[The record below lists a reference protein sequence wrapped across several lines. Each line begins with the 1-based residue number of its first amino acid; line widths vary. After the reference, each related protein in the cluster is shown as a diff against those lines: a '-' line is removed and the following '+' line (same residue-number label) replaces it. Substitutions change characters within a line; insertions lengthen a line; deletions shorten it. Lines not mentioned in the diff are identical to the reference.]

1 VSTTPFFTI
10 ARGRER
16 SLQRKHPWV
25 FAGSI
30 AGQHGDVDSG
40 ETVRLQSHSGEFLG
54 WAGYSHVSQLAA
66 RVWSFDADD
75 VIDAHWFAARIAA
88 SAARRNDLCAI
99 TNSVRLIHGESDGL
113 PGVTVDR
120 FGPVAVMQLSSAP
133 ADYWRAAIVDG
144 LMQLDDVDC
153 VVERSDVDARK
164 KEGLDPVVGVAA
176 GEVPESIDVME
187 RLTAPHSSTVHE
199 WMFAADPLGGHK
211 TGFYLDQRDARAAIA
226 GLSDGRCVANLFSY
240 TGGFTVAAAR
250 GGASDVTSVDSSA
263 PALAGLRANAARNGV
278 PTGDIV
284 DADVFKHLRVWR
296 DEERRFDL
304 IICDPPKL
312 AASAKQ
318 VDRATRAYKD
328 LNWLSFRLL
337 DPGGLLV
344 TFSCSGSLSEDLFT
358 KVVAGAALDA
368 GRDVEIIGRL
378 GQPSDHPISLS
389 FPEGAYLKG
398 LICRVR

>member
-1 VSTTPFFTI
+1 MTAAFFTI

-16 SLQRKHPWV
+16 SLQRRHPWV

-40 ETVRLQSHSGEFLG
+40 ETIALRSHSGEFLG

-66 RVWSFDADD
+66 RVWSFDPDD
-75 VIDAHWFAARIAA
+75 VIDPQWFAVKIAA
-88 SAARRNDLCAI
+88 SAARRAHLDSV
-99 TNSVRLIHGESDGL
+99 TNSVRLVHGESDGL
-113 PGVTVDR
+113 PGVTIDR
-120 FGPVAVMQLSSAP
+120 FGSVAVMQLSSAP
-133 ADYWRAAIVDG
+133 ADFWRAAIVDA
-144 LMQLDDVDC
+144 LMQLDGIEC
-153 VVERSDVDARK
+153 VVERSDVDART
-164 KEGLDPVVGVAA
+164 KEGLDKVVGIAA
-176 GEVPESIDVME
+176 GALPTNLTVME
-187 RLTAPHSSTVHE
+187 RAWGETPSQWE
-199 WMFAADPLGGHK
+199 FAADPLGGHK
-211 TGFYLDQRDARAAIA
+211 TGFYLDQRDSRQAVAA
-226 GLSDGRCVANLFSY
+226 LSHQRRVANLFSY
-240 TGGFTVAAAR
+240 TGGFTVAAYR
-250 GGASDVTSVDSSA
+250 GGADHVTSVDSSA
-263 PALAGLRANAARNGV
+263 PALEGLRANVMRNGV
-278 PTGDIV
+278 DEGDVIT
-284 DADVFKHLRVWR
+284 ADVFKHLRVWR
-296 DEERRFDL
+296 DEERRFDI

-312 AASAKQ
+312 AASPKQ

-337 DPGGLLV
+337 DPGGILV

-378 GQPSDHPISLS
+378 AQPSDHPVALN

>member
-1 VSTTPFFTI
+1 MTRTSFTI

-16 SLQRKHPWV
+16 SLQRRHPWV

-30 AGQHGDVDSG
+30 ASQDGDVESG
-40 ETVRLQSHSGEFLG
+40 DTVMLRSHTGDFLG

-66 RVWSFDADD
+66 RVWSFDPDD
-75 VIDAHWFAARIAA
+75 VIDATWFAARIAQ
-88 SAARRNDLCAI
+88 SAARRHHLDHI

-120 FGPVAVMQLSSAP
+120 FGSVAVMQLSSAP
-133 ADYWRAAIVDG
+133 ADFWRAAIVDG
-144 LMQLDDVDC
+144 LMQLDGVEC

-164 KEGLDPVVGVAA
+164 KEGLDVVVGIAA
-176 GEVPESIDVME
+176 GTLPESIDVVE
-187 RLTAPHSSTVHE
+187 RLVAPQSTRQHE
-199 WMFAADPLGGHK
+199 WTFTADPLGGHK
-211 TGFYLDQRDARAAIA
+211 TGFYLDQRDARAAVA
-226 GLSDGRCVANLFSY
+226 GLSDGRRVANLFSY
-240 TGGFTVAAAR
+240 TGGFTIAAAR
-250 GGASDVTSVDSSA
+250 GGARHITSVDSSA
-263 PALAGLRANAARNGV
+263 PALEGLVVNAHRNDV
-278 PTGDIV
+278 DPGDVIT
-284 DADVFKHLRVWR
+284 ADVFKHLRVWR
-296 DEERRFDL
+296 EQERRFDM

-328 LNWLSFRLL
+328 LNWLSCRLL
-337 DPGGLLV
+337 EPGGILL

-378 GQPSDHPISLS
+378 GQPSDHPVSLS